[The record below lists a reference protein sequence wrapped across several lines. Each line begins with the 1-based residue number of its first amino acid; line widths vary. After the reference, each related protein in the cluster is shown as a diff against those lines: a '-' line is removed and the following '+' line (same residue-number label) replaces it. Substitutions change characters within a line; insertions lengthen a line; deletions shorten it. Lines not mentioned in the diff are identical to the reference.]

1 MDSQT
6 QYCLMRRDLEE
17 RVWRLTSRVPELTS
31 QSSLCRSDLCLTCIQ
46 DGRGG
51 IVGFNLLPVPRQNS
65 IRRRS

>member
-31 QSSLCRSDLCLTCIQ
+31 ELVMQIGKDHQKSM
-46 DGRGG
+46 
-51 IVGFNLLPVPRQNS
+51 
-65 IRRRS
+65 